1 MFQISDVL
9 SNKLPVMFKLVDLMQ
24 DDIPGYFYNEELT
37 KAPKPDY
44 QKDYFFV
51 EKVLK
56 TKKVKGELFYLVKY
70 AWYPNKFNQ
79 VSYKMN
85 DPCYLIIRG

>member
-1 MFQISDVL
+1 
-9 SNKLPVMFKLVDLMQ
+9 MFKLVDLMQ
-24 DDIPGYFYNEELT
+24 SEVPGYFYSEELT

-56 TKKVKGELFYLVKY
+56 SKKIKGELFYYVKY

-79 VSYKMN
+79 V
-85 DPCYLIIRG
+85 LIIKWMSSPKLKKYR

>member
-1 MFQISDVL
+1 
-9 SNKLPVMFKLVDLMQ
+9 MFKLVDLLQ
-24 DDIPGYFYNEELT
+24 SDLPGYFYSEELT

-44 QKDYFFV
+44 QKDFFFV

-56 TKKVKGELFYLVKY
+56 TKKVKGEVFYLVKY

-79 VSYKMN
+79 WISAKQFK
-85 DPCYLIIRG
+85 